1 MSDVTILQVVPRLET
16 GGSEQSTV
24 EIAAALTEAGAKA
37 LVATEGGRLA
47 TALEDVGGEMIKLP
61 VGSKNPITILANAQR
76 LQRIVEDRHVT
87 LLHARSRAPAWSAY
101 LAARR
106 TRRPFVTTYHGA
118 YSGRSW
124 LKTFYNGVMARGDR
138 VIANSRFTADLISS
152 RYSVPPE
159 HLHVIHRGFDVAAF
173 DAEKV
178 APERIARLRQ
188 AWGLDPRQR
197 VVLQAA
203 RLTRWK
209 GHHYTIEA
217 ARQLKEQ
224 DHLKNIV
231 FIFAGDSQGRD
242 DYREELQAEIDA
254 ADLAHAVRLVG
265 HCDDIP
271 AAFLLSDIAVLAS
284 TRAETFGRTS
294 VESQAAGCPVIVS
307 DIGAAS
313 ENVVAQTAGGIATG
327 WVAPAADAG
336 ALAECLA
343 EALALSPQA
352 LSAMGQR
359 ARTHVRKQFALH
371 DMQRATLG
379 VYDQLLGTELAA
391 AFRSS
396 KQF

>member
-24 EIAAALTEAGAKA
+24 EIAAALTKAGAKA

-47 TALEDVGGEMIKLP
+47 TALEDAGGEMIELP
-61 VGSKNPITILANAQR
+61 VASKNPITILANARR
-76 LQRIVEDRHVT
+76 LERIVEDRNVT
-87 LLHARSRAPAWSAY
+87 LLHVRSRAPAWSAF

-124 LKTFYNGVMARGDR
+124 FKTFYNSVMARGDR
-138 VIANSRFTADLISS
+138 VIANSRFTADLITS
-152 RYSVPPE
+152 RYPVPPE
-159 HLHVIHRGFDVAAF
+159 HLHVIHRGFDVTAF

-178 APERIARLRQ
+178 APERIARLKE
-188 AWGLDPRQR
+188 AWGLEPHQR

-217 ARQLKEQ
+217 ARRLKDQ
-224 DHLKNIV
+224 GHMSNV
-231 FIFAGDSQGRD
+231 AFILAGDPQGRD

-254 ADLAHAVRLVG
+254 AGLTHTVRLVG

-294 VESQAAGCPVIVS
+294 IESQAAGCPVIVS

-313 ENVVAQTAGGIATG
+313 ENVVPQSAGGSATG
-327 WVAPAADAG
+327 WVVPAGDAV
-336 ALAECLA
+336 ALADCLA
-343 EALALSPQA
+343 EALTLAPQA
-352 LSAMGQR
+352 LEAMGQR
-359 ARTHVRKQFALH
+359 ARAHVRKQFALDH
-371 DMQRATLG
+371 MQEATLV
-379 VYDQLLGTELAA
+379 VYDELLSTELLAN
-391 AFRSS
+391 FRSS